1 VNRSTACA
9 RSRRIAGAR
18 GGQAGRV
25 AIALLLAGAC
35 ALAPLPA
42 VAQFYWPWQ
51 TRPAPPPPPPPQPA
65 PRATPRQAVPRPQ
78 VTRPSSPKPE
88 EKKTDKVETP
98 PPEPPPPPYEPQL
111 LRLSEILGALSF
123 LRPLCG
129 NSDGGTFLERMTI
142 LLDAEAQTENRRERL
157 AGAYNKGF
165 REYQQVYRRCT
176 PAAQLIITRYADE
189 GGKLT
194 RELTGRF
201 GG

>member
-1 VNRSTACA
+1 MSGRSERA
-9 RSRRIAGAR
+9 RRER
-18 GGQAGRV
+18 GPGWIGQV
-25 AIALLLAGAC
+25 ALVVILAGT
-35 ALAPLPA
+35 LAPLPA
-42 VAQFYWPWQ
+42 AAQFYWPWQ
-51 TRPAPPPPPPPQPA
+51 TRPAPPPPPPPPQQPA
-65 PRATPRQAVPRPQ
+65 PRATPRPSVPRPQ
-78 VTRPSSPKPE
+78 VTRPATPKPE
-88 EKKTDKVETP
+88 EKKPAEKAETP

-129 NSDGGTFLERMTI
+129 NDDGATFLDRMTS
-142 LLDAEAQTENRRERL
+142 LLDAEAQTQGRRERL

-194 RELTGRF
+194 RELTSRF